1 MYIQKDGELIKMRDD
16 WRKGY
21 YYLHANSQIVYIP
34 SMVVA
39 EEVGILNE
47 KHVIKHWYVESE
59 LDFNKMIDEAKLILL
74 QV

>member
-1 MYIQKDGELIKMRDD
+1 MYIHKDGELIKMRDD

-39 EEVGILNE
+39 EDSSILNE
-47 KHVIKHWYVESE
+47 KHIIKYWYVMSE
-59 LDFNKMIDEAKLILL
+59 NDFNDMVDEAKKIGE
-74 QV
+74 Q